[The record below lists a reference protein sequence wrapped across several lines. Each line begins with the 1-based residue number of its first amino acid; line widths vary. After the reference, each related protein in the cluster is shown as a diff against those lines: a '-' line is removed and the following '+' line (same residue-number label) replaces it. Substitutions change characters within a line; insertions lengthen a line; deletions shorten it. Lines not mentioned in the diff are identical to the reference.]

1 MLSDDDLR
9 SMGKQDREDLLRR
22 LVQIGDDVS
31 LVKGR
36 AQRERFVAITAG
48 AAMFLL
54 GWILYLAA
62 TLPRTYIAGHWRLTW
77 VGFDIALAATLAATA
92 LLALWRRQLVILAAM
107 IAGSLLFC
115 DAWFDATTAA
125 GSDRWLSFLSIPIEV
140 GLGLVLLGTAA
151 ALLSHL
157 AAAGGKDGRPQHST
171 FRALP
176 GVRAGGWMS
185 TLDALRGRQG

>member
-9 SMGKQDREDLLRR
+9 SMGTQDREDLLRR
-22 LVQIGDDVS
+22 LVQVADDVS

-48 AAMFLL
+48 AAIFLL

-62 TLPRTYIAGHWRLTW
+62 TLPRTYTTGHWRLTW
-77 VGFDIALAATLAATA
+77 VGFDGALAAALAATAV
-92 LLALWRRQLVILAAM
+92 LALWRRQLVILAAM
-107 IAGSLLFC
+107 IAGSLLLC

-140 GLGLVLLGTAA
+140 GLALVLLGTAA
-151 ALLSHL
+151 GLVNHL
-157 AAAGGKDGRPQHST
+157 AAATGTDSGTRHSRFRP
-171 FRALP
+171 LP
-176 GVRAGGWMS
+176 GVRAGGWVS
-185 TLDALRGRQG
+185 TFHAFRGRQG